1 MMEPVPPSP
10 DQFLSIPRPNVHLSS
25 GSSFNTTLEIPYS
38 FLLLLDPMPPVCS
51 WSVSFWQNV
60 FSCSFL
66 KKEIG
71 KRGIKGHPSKCTLEL
86 NFPFSSYSLYP
97 LILIFCHLRNDYTC
111 HHSTHQNFWCS
122 RSEVGSGSLQFDA
135 DGLEA
140 TLQEPPLLKKYAW
153 DSGWNRP
160 HLFHQSGCNA
170 SFGHDFSQ
178 KRIYGIWLCWKCG
191 EEDGSK

>member
-1 MMEPVPPSP
+1 MMEPAPPSP
-10 DQFLSIPRPNVHLSS
+10 DQFLSTPRPNVQFPTHFFCFWILCHLFVHGASPS
-25 GSSFNTTLEIPYS
+25 GRMFS
-38 FLLLLDPMPPVCS
+38 PVAS
-51 WSVSFWQNV
+51 WQ
-60 FSCSFL
+60 
-66 KKEIG
+66 KEIG
-71 KRGIKGHPSKCTLEL
+71 KRGSKGHPWKCTLEL

-111 HHSTHQNFWCS
+111 HHSTRQNFWYS

-170 SFGHDFSQ
+170 SFGHYFSQ
-178 KRIYGIWLCWKCG
+178 KRIYGIWLCWKMWRRWI
-191 EEDGSK
+191 